1 MQINMQNQSN
11 KIRNVA
17 IIAHV
22 DHGKTTLVDGFL
34 KQSKTFRDNEAYMDQ
49 DLILDSN
56 DQEKERGITILAKN
70 ISINYQGT
78 KINIIDTPGHADFGG
93 EVERTLNM
101 AEGAILVIDAQEGPM
116 PQTKFVLKK
125 AFDLSLKIIV
135 VINKIDKKNADIES
149 AVNKTCDLFL
159 ELATEDSQLDFPI
172 YYAIGQEGKSW
183 QEIPE
188 DYTLQADLTP
198 ILDAIIEYVPAPQEN
213 NDGAFHMMVSA
224 LDFDNFMGKYAVGK
238 IKRGSLKTGQLV
250 VLLDNEGVLESGR
263 IEKIFQNNGLK
274 KVEVTSASSGDIV
287 SIAGLGKTMIGK
299 TIADSANPELIP
311 PILIEEPTLS
321 ISVYANTSP
330 FAGKEGKF
338 LTARQ
343 LLDRIKKELETN
355 ISMRLSYA
363 DDGSYI
369 ISGRGE
375 LHLSVFI
382 ETLRRE
388 GYELEVGKP
397 QVITKEIDGVIC
409 EPVEELT
416 IDVDKNYAGT
426 VIREIGMRR
435 GLLNLQNENS
445 DGTMRLVFEL
455 STRGTLGLRNV
466 LITTSKGTAIINSM
480 FLRYDPLGTTL
491 PKLRNGALVAFSRGK
506 AVTYGLDIAQQ
517 RGSTF
522 IPPQTEVYAGMI
534 VGMSSRE
541 DDLEINVC
549 KEKQLTNV
557 RASSSDISTILTP
570 PIIMSLEQCI
580 DFLEDDELLEIT
592 PLALRLRK
600 IILDPDLRL
609 KAERAQSPKVL
620 IDSPTHVE

>member
-1 MQINMQNQSN
+1 MQSKNN

-34 KQSKTFRDNEAYMDQ
+34 KQSKTFRENEAYMDQ
-49 DLILDSN
+49 DLILDSS

-70 ISINYQGT
+70 TSINYQGS

-125 AFDLSLKIIV
+125 AFNLGLKIIV
-135 VINKIDKKNADIES
+135 VINKIDKKNADIEGTI
-149 AVNKTCDLFL
+149 NKTYDLFL

-172 YYAIGQEGKSW
+172 YYAIGREGKSW
-183 QEIPE
+183 QEIP
-188 DYTLQADLTP
+188 ADCSKPSNLAP
-198 ILDAIIEYVPAPQEN
+198 ILDAIVEFVPAPEKN
-213 NDGAFHMMVSA
+213 KDGPFQMMVSA

-238 IKRGSLKTGQLV
+238 IKRGSLITGQPV

-263 IEKIFQNNGLK
+263 IEKIFQNTGLK

-287 SIAGLGKTMIGK
+287 SIAGLKKVMIGN
-299 TIADSANPELIP
+299 TVADSANPESLPGISV
-311 PILIEEPTLS
+311 EEPTLS

-355 ISMRLSYA
+355 ISMNLSYA

-388 GYELEVGKP
+388 GYELQVGKP
-397 QVITKEIDGVIC
+397 QVITKEIDGFIC

-416 IDVDKNYAGT
+416 IDVEKNFAGT
-426 VIREIGMRR
+426 VISEISRRR
-435 GLLNLQNENS
+435 GILNLQNENS

-466 LITTSKGTAIINSM
+466 LITASKGTAIINSM
-480 FLRYDPLGTTL
+480 FLRYDSVGSVL

-557 RASSSDISTILTP
+557 RAASSDISTILTP
-570 PIIMSLEQCI
+570 PIVMSLEQCI

-592 PLALRLRK
+592 PFALRLRK
-600 IILDPDLRL
+600 IILDPTVRL
-609 KAERAQSPKVL
+609 KTKRLQL
-620 IDSPTHVE
+620 L